1 MVRRGGERKKGGN
14 ILTQKRVIILPLRPE
29 PKPAQPAG
37 VEPLGPPWRRCFS
50 ERFEGFVVRQM
61 RRWLVCSEPVT
72 PVVCLMVV
80 VLSDIE
86 AAQLLS
92 ARSPDH
98 SVRDYTHTDTHAQT
112 RTSFTI
118 LVKAYILFI
127 SIPLYHPKTL
137 PKSHRSKQKKTAIRP
152 FLINLT
158 LKMKHCTRHSCAGA
172 PTQTGQFNVPDCIYC

>member
-1 MVRRGGERKKGGN
+1 MVRRGGGERRKKGGN

-61 RRWLVCSEPVT
+61 RRWLVCSAPVT

-80 VLSDIE
+80 VPSDIE

-98 SVRDYTHTDTHAQT
+98 SVCDYTHAQT

-127 SIPLYHPKTL
+127 SIPLYQPKTL
-137 PKSHRSKQKKTAIRP
+137 PKSHRSKQKKNSNSTV
-152 FLINLT
+152 
-158 LKMKHCTRHSCAGA
+158 
-172 PTQTGQFNVPDCIYC
+172 FN